1 MAWLLDTN
9 VLLRSAE
16 RDHPMQTVALEAL
29 ATLARQG
36 ADLCLVPQILIEYR
50 AVATRPVDRNGLGM
64 SVAEADADLTRMLER
79 FRLVSDSPDVWSE
92 WRRLVRAHNV
102 VGVAVYDA
110 RIAAAM
116 LMQGVSHI
124 LPFDVD
130 GFRRFPGIQ
139 VMHPGEVD
147 RSPAAEN
154 LS

>member
-1 MAWLLDTN
+1 MPILADTSI
-9 VLLRSAE
+9 LLRGAQRSHSMHEIARTAVE
-16 RDHPMQTVALEAL
+16 NL
-29 ATLARQG
+29 LARG
-36 ADLCLVPQILIEYR
+36 EVISVLPQNLIEFW
-50 AVATRPVDRNGLGM
+50 AVATRPAARSGLGM
-64 SVAEADADLTRMLER
+64 TRDEAEAELNRLESQ
-79 FRLVSDSPDVWSE
+79 FELLPDVDGVYQE
-92 WRRLVRAHNV
+92 WRRLVSAHNV

-110 RIAAAM
+110 RIAATM

-154 LS
+154 VS